1 MKKSILIAGL
11 MLVALSLTNC
21 AKEQATIQPKDEPT
35 ETVGIPFELNAGV
48 FTKTTTT
55 DGESINWVSGDQLNV
70 FYAPTGEE
78 DYSGNN
84 KFSFTEGTKFTGT
97 LDNPLTEDA
106 YDWYVLYPYYSGIPS
121 PKNTTTGYSSI
132 GSGLS
137 QNGNGSKAHLAGSK
151 FPLYGKVT
159 NVAKDATPSITL
171 NQVASVIRV
180 QVTNTS
186 NDDLVVN
193 NVSVTAPV
201 AISGNFYID
210 FSGATPSFTNA
221 SVSNTASLTVVNG
234 AAIPKN
240 ESADFY
246 VAVKPFELANQS
258 LTISINGSEK
268 TYENIT
274 ASFASGAIKTVK
286 VAYVPVAP
294 TIHSVAEAVAEVSA
308 LGTQTIANYY
318 VKGIISEIVTAFSP
332 SNKNITFNISDD
344 GLTSGDQFQLY
355 RAFASS
361 ATDFEVGDAV
371 IMYGTAKYYA
381 KSSTPELDA
390 GAACYAIL
398 KKPIIDPNGGA
409 FSTSQTVSISAE
421 AGATIYYT
429 TDGSAPSTSSTQ
441 YTSAFDLSETTTV
454 KAIAVKDDLT
464 SLASA
469 TFTKSA
475 GDIIYSEYSGS
486 ITEGDYIIYYSG
498 KAMKNTV
505 DKNRLQYSAVTPT
518 GDSILNPDGSIVWHI
533 AQDGDYWTIYNEVA
547 AAYAASTG
555 SKNQAT
561 LIDSVTDNAKW
572 TVTGTNTY
580 EFENIAR
587 AAGASPDN
595 KWLRNNGTYGFACYA
610 SGTGGALTLYKKQ

>member
-1 MKKSILIAGL
+1 

-55 DGESINWVSGDQLNV
+55 NGETISWADADQLNV
-70 FYAPTGEE
+70 FYAPAGG
-78 DYSGNN
+78 DDFSGNN

-106 YDWYVLYPYYSGIPS
+106 YDWYVLYPYFSGIPS

-201 AISGNFYID
+201 AISGNFFID

-268 TYENIT
+268 TYENVT
-274 ASFASGAIKTVK
+274 ASFAPGAIKTVK

-294 TIHSVAEAVAEVSA
+294 TIHSVAEAVSEVSA

-454 KAIAVKDDLT
+454 KAIAVKDELT

-469 TFTKSA
+469 TFTKSSGSVPTPETIVFAEIDPPLDNAKQYTDPFDGGHFTITFA
-475 GDIIYSEYSGS
+475 GGGNDGKYYTTGSGIRTYGGGS
-486 ITEGDYIIYYSG
+486 ITVASDYYIAEIEFTWDGSYAPSDDV
-498 KAMKNTV
+498 A
-505 DKNRLQYSAVTPT
+505 SPT
-518 GDSILNPDGSIVWHI
+518 GYATDTKKWTGNAKSIVL
-533 AQDGDYWTIYNEVA
+533 TRP
-547 AAYAASTG
+547 SG
-555 SKNQAT
+555 SGHWRLK
-561 LIDSVTDNAKW
+561 SVT
-572 TVTGTNTY
+572 VTYT
-580 EFENIAR
+580 E
-587 AAGASPDN
+587 
-595 KWLRNNGTYGFACYA
+595 
-610 SGTGGALTLYKKQ
+610 

>member
-55 DGESINWVSGDQLNV
+55 NGETISWADADQLNV
-70 FYAPTGEE
+70 FYAPAGG
-78 DYSGNN
+78 DDFSGNN

-106 YDWYVLYPYYSGIPS
+106 YDWYVLYPYFSGIPS

-201 AISGNFYID
+201 AISGNFFID

-268 TYENIT
+268 TYENVT
-274 ASFASGAIKTVK
+274 ASFAPGAIKTVK

-294 TIHSVAEAVAEVSA
+294 TIHSVAEAVSEVSA

-454 KAIAVKDDLT
+454 KAIAVKDELT

-469 TFTKSA
+469 TFTKSSGSVPTPETIVFAEIDPPLDNAKQYTDPFDGGHFTITFA
-475 GDIIYSEYSGS
+475 GGGNDGKYYTTGSGIRTYGGGS
-486 ITEGDYIIYYSG
+486 ITVASDYYIAEIEFTWDGSYAPSDDV
-498 KAMKNTV
+498 A
-505 DKNRLQYSAVTPT
+505 SPT
-518 GDSILNPDGSIVWHI
+518 GYATDTKKWTGNAKSIVL
-533 AQDGDYWTIYNEVA
+533 TRP
-547 AAYAASTG
+547 SG
-555 SKNQAT
+555 SGHWRLK
-561 LIDSVTDNAKW
+561 SVT
-572 TVTGTNTY
+572 VTYT
-580 EFENIAR
+580 E
-587 AAGASPDN
+587 
-595 KWLRNNGTYGFACYA
+595 
-610 SGTGGALTLYKKQ
+610 